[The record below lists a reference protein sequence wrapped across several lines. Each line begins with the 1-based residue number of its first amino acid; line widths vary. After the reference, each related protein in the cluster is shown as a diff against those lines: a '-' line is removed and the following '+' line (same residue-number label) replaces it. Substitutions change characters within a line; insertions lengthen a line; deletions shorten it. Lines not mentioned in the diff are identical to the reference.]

1 MKTPDIIC
9 VCPLCLDGIRDGI
22 RQAFE
27 LYPGRPLGAFT
38 IRVLAGFG
46 WVPWLL
52 YSHLLGRMVEAGEV
66 VKFVPDSPNDPTR
79 YLLARHLPPPR
90 ALAELERR
98 PPRGKQQRQR

>member
-1 MKTPDIIC
+1 MKNDIIC
-9 VCPLCLDGIRDGI
+9 VCPVCLESIRDGI
-22 RQAFE
+22 RQACE

-52 YSHLLGRMVEAGEV
+52 YSHLLGAMVQAGEV

-79 YLLARHLPPPR
+79 YLLARHLPPPG
-90 ALAELERR
+90 ALAELERSLR
-98 PPRGKQQRQR
+98 HGQWQR